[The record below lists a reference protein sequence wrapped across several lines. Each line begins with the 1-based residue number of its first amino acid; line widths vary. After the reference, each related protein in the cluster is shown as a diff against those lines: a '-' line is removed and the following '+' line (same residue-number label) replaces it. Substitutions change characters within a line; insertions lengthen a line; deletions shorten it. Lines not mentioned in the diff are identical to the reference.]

1 MTSERVTDY
10 TDDSKAEP
18 TQKTAY
24 AVIAICSVEKS
35 TDFRALQDDVHLV
48 VISRMAAPGKPEKHR
63 ADLYIEAMERIK
75 PENLQK
81 TKQMMLHMQQ
91 IAHVSS
97 EAPAIEDEGE
107 AKNTKCARLGRY
119 PTLGA

>member
-35 TDFRALQDDVHLV
+35 TDFRALQGDVHLV

-63 ADLYIEAMERIK
+63 ADLYIEAMERINA
-75 PENLQK
+75 EDLER
-81 TKQMMLHMQQ
+81 TKQMMVHMQQ
-91 IAHVSS
+91 MTHASS
-97 EAPAIEDEGE
+97 AAPVNEEGEE